1 MRDFVLPEMWD
12 KLSVVV
18 RTGRKLETR
27 SPKFET
33 NSNIEI
39 EKGRVLRLRETGSM
53 NLGCRYS
60 SFAKAAW
67 GCRTP
72 RRWRAVMGAAPSAR
86 SWSAAALI

>member
-33 NSNIEI
+33 NSNFEI
-39 EKGRVLRLRETGSM
+39 EKGRVLQP
-53 NLGCRYS
+53 Y
-60 SFAKAAW
+60 
-67 GCRTP
+67 
-72 RRWRAVMGAAPSAR
+72 
-86 SWSAAALI
+86 AALLLFRGRM